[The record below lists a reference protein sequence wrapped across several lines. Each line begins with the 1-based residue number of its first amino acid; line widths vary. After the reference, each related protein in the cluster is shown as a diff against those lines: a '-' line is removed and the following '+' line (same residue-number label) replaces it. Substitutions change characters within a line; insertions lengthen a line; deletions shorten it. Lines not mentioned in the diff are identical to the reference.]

1 MNESKRN
8 KIKESLRKT
17 RIKRQSQRCK
27 VFELKIDQ
35 SSLNKQQEEQLKMW
49 FVEAKWLYNYI
60 LAQDNISDVNYKIK
74 NILVKYKDKF
84 IEKELK
90 YLPSKCKQDLI
101 KLVYQN
107 IKSLSVLKRNGHK
120 IGKLKFK
127 REYNSIELSQY
138 GNTHKIINKNK
149 IKIFNIK
156 KPLKVHGLEQIKD
169 NYDLANA
176 KLVKKASGYYIKLT
190 CFEFV
195 TFEKLN
201 SCCNKQDLGLDFG
214 IKNNVTTSEGEIF
227 NCFIEESEHLKRL
240 QRKLAKSKKNSNNRY
255 KLRIKIQKE
264 YEKITNKKNDAAN
277 KLVNYLLTNHLR
289 VFMQDE
295 NLRGWHKGLFGKQV
309 QHSYLGKIKSKLKS
323 SNNVYIV
330 DKWFPTTKMCY
341 KCGVI
346 NENLTLKDR
355 IFKCDV
361 CNFEEDRDIKA
372 AKTILLVGKNNQS
385 YIPME
390 HRDFKPVEKLTSA
403 DDTLSIKNKSAS
415 MKQEDSIL

>member
-1 MNESKRN
+1 MNELKRN

-27 VFELKIDQ
+27 IFELKIDR
-35 SSLNKQQEEQLKMW
+35 SSLNKKQEEQLKMW

-60 LAQDNISDVNYKIK
+60 LAQDDISKISYKIK
-74 NILVKYKDKF
+74 NILVKYKDEF

-101 KLVYQN
+101 KIVYQN
-107 IKSLSVLKRNGHK
+107 IKSLSALKRNGRK

-138 GNTHKIINKNK
+138 DNTHRIISRNK

-156 KPLKVHGLEQIKD
+156 KPLKVHGLDQIKE

-176 KLVKKASGYYIKLT
+176 KLIKKASGYYIKLT

-201 SCCNKQDLGLDFG
+201 VYNKEDLGLDFG
-214 IKNNVTTSEGEIF
+214 IKNNITTSEREIF
-227 NCFIEESEHLKRL
+227 NCSIEESEHLKRL

-264 YEKITNKKNDAAN
+264 YEKITNKRNDAAN
-277 KLVNYLLTNHLR
+277 KLVNYLLTKYLR
-289 VFMQDE
+289 VFIQDE
-295 NLRGWHKGLFGKQV
+295 NLKSWHKCFFGKQV
-309 QHSYLGKIKSKLKS
+309 QHSYLGRVKSKLKS
-323 SNNVYIV
+323 SNNVYVV

-341 KCGVI
+341 KCGAI
-346 NENLTLKDR
+346 NENITLKDR

-385 YIPME
+385 YVPWE
-390 HRDFKPVEKLTSA
+390 PRDFKPVESLTSVNDVKA
-403 DDTLSIKNKSAS
+403 LKIS
-415 MKQEDSIL
+415 